1 MRRKRVLA
9 LAFSLDLPR
18 VRLAGRALG
27 LELLGRFLDE
37 NERALGAGHP
47 ALHHHE
53 VSFAVDSH
61 DLVGACCGSLVA
73 HLAGHAHALEDS
85 CRVGGAD
92 GAGLADVHAAV
103 AFGAAAEFVPL
114 DEALE
119 TLALAGARDVDEL
132 AGFEDLGG
140 EVLARLE
147 SLDAADLPDVA
158 ARVESGL
165 LELAVHG
172 CVALVLINRF
182 EGDAHGGVAV
192 LLFGPKPKH
201 FARAGFEHGYGRGRP
216 VGVEELSH
224 AQLAREKSFHVVITI

>member
-1 MRRKRVLA
+1 MRRKMVLA
-9 LAFSLDLPR
+9 LALFLDLPR

-53 VSFAVDSH
+53 VSFAVDPD
-61 DLVGACCGSLVA
+61 DLVGACGGSLVA
-73 HLAGHAHALEDS
+73 HLAGHAHALEHS
-85 CRVGGAD
+85 CRIGGAD

-114 DEALE
+114 DETLE

-140 EVLARLE
+140 EVLAGFE
-147 SLDAADLPDVA
+147 SIDVADLHDVA
-158 ARVESGL
+158 VRVEIGL
-165 LELAVHG
+165 LELAVDG
-172 CVALVLINRF
+172 GVALVLIHRF
-182 EGDAHGGVAV
+182 ERDAHGGVAV
-192 LLFGPKPKH
+192 LLFGPKPKY
-201 FARAGFEHGYGRGRP
+201 FAGAGFEHG
-216 VGVEELSH
+216 
-224 AQLAREKSFHVVITI
+224 